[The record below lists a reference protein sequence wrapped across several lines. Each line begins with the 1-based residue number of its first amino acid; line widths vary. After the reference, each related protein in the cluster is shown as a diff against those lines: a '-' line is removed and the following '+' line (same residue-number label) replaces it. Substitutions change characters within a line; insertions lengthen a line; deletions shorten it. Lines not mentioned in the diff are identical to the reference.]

1 YRELSRT
8 VHRDFFEKIDREK
21 IKQEIEVKGAEEVLR
36 LEPFYELESMKGQ
49 TEEKPEDRLP
59 KELRKFFIEI
69 ETPADILDES
79 INTEITDNLLEAQ
92 SAFSSLVEEN
102 ERMEEEIVETKK
114 KIGNLE
120 NERMMLIVMQLE
132 TAQLMANQSSPLP
145 PNSPLV
151 TRMPPVPTEQQRN
164 VNTAKDGSLSPV
176 MVRSKNP
183 ISAPKQ
189 PYQAKV
195 RGPIYGPTL
204 VQPSVPAYA
213 LHSPLVGGDP
223 ATAVGAYNVPQQRA
237 SHEFPPSQISDDI
250 ELAGM
255 KRLVSQRDH

>member
-120 NERMMLIVMQLE
+120 NERMMLIPVVNAFEEVE
-132 TAQLMANQSSPLP
+132 TRRILNSWLRKIRPLPIISCGRRLSISHHQSSIEYADADPLP
-145 PNSPLV
+145 EILPSGSH
-151 TRMPPVPTEQQRN
+151 TETT
-164 VNTAKDGSLSPV
+164 V
-176 MVRSKNP
+176 
-183 ISAPKQ
+183 
-189 PYQAKV
+189 
-195 RGPIYGPTL
+195 
-204 VQPSVPAYA
+204 
-213 LHSPLVGGDP
+213 
-223 ATAVGAYNVPQQRA
+223 
-237 SHEFPPSQISDDI
+237 
-250 ELAGM
+250 
-255 KRLVSQRDH
+255 